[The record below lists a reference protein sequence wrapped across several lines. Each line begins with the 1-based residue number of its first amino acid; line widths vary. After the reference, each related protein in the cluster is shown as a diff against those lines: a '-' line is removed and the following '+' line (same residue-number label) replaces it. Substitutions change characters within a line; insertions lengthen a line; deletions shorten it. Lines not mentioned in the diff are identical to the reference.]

1 LYRRN
6 TDPFKEA
13 VSIETARHL
22 CQPGG
27 IDKRK
32 EDTVRAVTMSA
43 IAACLF
49 GVLISNAACTLR
61 GSRQTP
67 IVKIVREYAPAVV
80 NIRTETIMD
89 LKEYPEWGQYGEQLD
104 LFLKDYFGED
114 YSEGTLKY
122 KSVGSGVIV
131 RKDGLIVTNAHVI
144 QKASTIFVVLLDGT
158 IVPATVIEISQA
170 DDLALIKTEPP
181 YPFREI
187 RFADIGELM
196 IGETV
201 IAIGNP
207 LGLENSVTVGV
218 ISGKERS
225 FTNPECEYACTGLL
239 QTDASINPGNSGGA
253 LLNLDGELIGVNL
266 AVVQDAQNIGFAIPV
281 NKVKNLFNTIK

>member
-1 LYRRN
+1 M
-6 TDPFKEA
+6 
-13 VSIETARHL
+13 
-22 CQPGG
+22 GG
-27 IDKRK
+27 IHRK
-32 EDTVRAVTMSA
+32 EEDSVKAASISVIT
-43 IAACLF
+43 ACLF
-49 GVLISNAACTLR
+49 CVLISNTTCSVR
-61 GSRQTP
+61 SPRQTP
-67 IVKIVREYAPAVV
+67 IVKIVGEYAPAVV
-80 NIRTETIMD
+80 NVRTETIMD

-104 LFLKDYFGED
+104 LFLKEYFGEN

-122 KSVGSGVIV
+122 RSVGSGVIV
-131 RKDGLIVTNAHVI
+131 RKDGLIVTNAHVV
-144 QKASTIFVVLLDGT
+144 QKASNIFVVLLDGT
-158 IVPATVIEISQA
+158 ILPATAIEISQA
-170 DDLALIKTEPP
+170 DDLAFMKTEPP
-181 YPFREI
+181 YPLRQI

-253 LLNLDGELIGVNL
+253 LLNLDGELVGINL
-266 AVVQDAQNIGFAIPV
+266 AVVQDAQNIGFALPV
-281 NKVKNLFNTIK
+281 SKVEKLLKTIE

>member
-1 LYRRN
+1 V
-6 TDPFKEA
+6 KA
-13 VSIETARHL
+13 ASISLIT
-22 CQPGG
+22 
-27 IDKRK
+27 
-32 EDTVRAVTMSA
+32 
-43 IAACLF
+43 ACLF
-49 GVLISNAACTLR
+49 GVLISNAACTLKS
-61 GSRQTP
+61 SRQTP

-80 NIRTETIMD
+80 NVRTETIMD
-89 LKEYPEWGQYGEQLD
+89 LKEYPEWGKYGEQLD
-104 LFLKDYFGED
+104 LFLKEYFGEN

-144 QKASTIFVVLLDGT
+144 QKASNIFVVLLDGT
-158 IVPATVIEISQA
+158 ILPATVIKISQA
-170 DDLALIKTEPP
+170 
-181 YPFREI
+181 
-187 RFADIGELM
+187 FADIGELM

-281 NKVKNLFNTIK
+281 NKVEKLLKTIE